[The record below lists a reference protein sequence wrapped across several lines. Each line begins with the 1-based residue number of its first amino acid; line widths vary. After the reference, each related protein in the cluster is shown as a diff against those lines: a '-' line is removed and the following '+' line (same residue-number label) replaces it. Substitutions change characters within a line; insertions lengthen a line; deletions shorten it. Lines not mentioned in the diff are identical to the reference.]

1 MLEVLIHRR
10 RPGTIC
16 LLHVLYLRPTTWKR
30 DTWHRPLAQATGPSA
45 GRPGRSASGPHRCR
59 AAHSQRDHARRPH
72 AVPRILNRPAQPALL
87 GRSILARAPD
97 SLTTLLCPLLRS
109 FFSYSKEQRSVVSAG
124 TLDERLRG
132 CWFCPVLVAVPPGSI
147 SFVGPSRVCW
157 KQRGHGGRCR
167 AQPQPPPGTIAL
179 PPHVARRPCGPPHAS
194 PTSAADSNDLHDR
207 VWSGSGV
214 WWCGRLA
221 AVGSWLWSRAVPTGR
236 ACGGPFGPVPAWRRT
251 ELDEESAGPDAG
263 TREGCGPPSALTARP
278 VPRPARNQS
287 SRLGP

>member
-221 AVGSWLWSRAVPTGR
+221 SVGSWLWSRAVPTGR
-236 ACGGPFGPVPAWRRT
+236 ARWRGCT
-251 ELDEESAGPDAG
+251 WEERAFVG
-263 TREGCGPPSALTARP
+263 
-278 VPRPARNQS
+278 
-287 SRLGP
+287 